1 MSGLVTGEIRAY
13 EGTRVHT
20 YIVHIYVLAEM
31 GACAL
36 NKVVHSTDTLS
47 SFRIGGPRY
56 LCHQLTT
63 TGRYR

>member
-36 NKVVHSTDTLS
+36 NKVVHTLV
-47 SFRIGGPRY
+47 RILYLHSGLGGQGISAIS
-56 LCHQLTT
+56 LLL
-63 TGRYR
+63 